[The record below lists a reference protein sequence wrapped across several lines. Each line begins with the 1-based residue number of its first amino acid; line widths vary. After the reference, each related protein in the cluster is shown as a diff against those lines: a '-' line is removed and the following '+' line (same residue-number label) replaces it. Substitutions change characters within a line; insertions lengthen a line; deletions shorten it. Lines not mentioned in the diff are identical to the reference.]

1 MLYSWISEIAGQ
13 IGVLHDFTISDPIVV
28 QTAKVFLSANGE
40 GFSEGQDCEK
50 MEKVS
55 LCSQNYGKSKPGK
68 RKQNKMPDVPR
79 GTCREFIFF
88 HVRIH
93 CDTRRLT

>member
-1 MLYSWISEIAGQ
+1 MLYNWFSEIAGQ

-50 MEKVS
+50 CKKCHLNLVRENKKNCRTSKIRSHFFTRLWKLFLYVFS
-55 LCSQNYGKSKPGK
+55 L
-68 RKQNKMPDVPR
+68 RI
-79 GTCREFIFF
+79 EF
-88 HVRIH
+88 
-93 CDTRRLT
+93 